1 MATPAPPDD
10 PADDG
15 SAGRRLRRLR
25 DRRVRIAVALV
36 GLVLAAGAVAL
47 LAGFGAK
54 LLTVKPRPPR
64 IAESEDGSCAPNHIQ
79 SLETW
84 DLSRLERGPV
94 IAPKKQLW
102 ERSLG
107 GRDAVQTALRQR
119 LVGWPSH
126 LLATESLPRDGDAT
140 ARRIA
145 ADTWRGLDALSDREH
160 GLPLDR
166 VGFGGKTVAVAD
178 AAIGDY
184 TSSTD
189 IGLHLVD
196 IVAALDLELITVD
209 DARERITRTL
219 TTLERLETDDGL
231 FFNYYDTTSLERT
244 SQFVSSVD
252 SGWLTAGLMI
262 VRMAFP
268 ELAERCTALIDGM
281 SYKRFYDEAF
291 NLLSHG
297 YFIEPRAPSR
307 YHYGV
312 LYTEARLAALIA
324 IGKGDAPESMWFE
337 MVRTFPEDCRWQTMS
352 PVGVQEKTVLGHTFT
367 AGYYDWLG
375 TRYVPS
381 WGGSMFEAL
390 MPTIVLD
397 EVALAPDSL
406 GANDRAHAI
415 IQHRYALRELHQPVW
430 GLSPSA
436 TPDTERY
443 GEYGVKLLGALGYQA
458 GPITPHASAL
468 AVGVQPGAALANLY
482 RLAETYDVYGELGF
496 YDAVDPTT
504 GAVAYRYLALDQ
516 SMIFL
521 SLANHLTD
529 RAVQKRFAA
538 DPIIARVAPLLAA
551 ENFFD

>member
-1 MATPAPPDD
+1 MPAPPDD
-10 PADDG
+10 STHDG
-15 SAGRRLRRLR
+15 SAGRRRRRLR
-25 DRRVRIAVALV
+25 DRRVRITVALV
-36 GLVLAAGAVAL
+36 GMVLAAGAVAL

-54 LLTVKPRPPR
+54 LFTVKPRPPR
-64 IAESEDGSCAPNHIQ
+64 IAESEDGSCASDHIQ

-107 GRDAVQTALRQR
+107 GRDAIQTALRQR

-126 LLATESLPRDGDAT
+126 LLAAESLPRDGDAI

-166 VGFGGKTVAVAD
+166 VGFGNKTVAVAA

-184 TSSTD
+184 TSATD
-189 IGLHLVD
+189 IGLHLAD

-209 DARERITRTL
+209 AARERITRTL
-219 TTLERLETDDGL
+219 TTLEQLETDDGL

-252 SGWLTAGLMI
+252 TGWLTAGLMI

-268 ELAERCTALIDGM
+268 ELAERCTTLIDRM
-281 SYKRFYDEAF
+281 SYKRFYDAAF
-291 NLLSHG
+291 DLLSHG
-297 YFIEPRAPSR
+297 YFVEPRAPSR

-352 PVGVQEKTVLGHTFT
+352 PVGVREKTVLGHTFT

-397 EVALAPDSL
+397 EAALAPDSL

-443 GEYGVKLLGALGYQA
+443 GEYGVKLLGALGYPA

-468 AVGVQPGAALANLY
+468 AVGLRPGAALTNLH
-482 RLAETYDVYGELGF
+482 RLAERYDVYGELGF
-496 YDAVDPTT
+496 YDAVDPSS
-504 GAVAYRYLALDQ
+504 GAVAYKYLALDQ

-521 SLANHLTD
+521 ALANHLTD
-529 RAVQKRFAA
+529 HAIQKRFAA
-538 DPIIARVAPLLAA
+538 DPIIERVAPLLAA
-551 ENFFD
+551 EHFFD